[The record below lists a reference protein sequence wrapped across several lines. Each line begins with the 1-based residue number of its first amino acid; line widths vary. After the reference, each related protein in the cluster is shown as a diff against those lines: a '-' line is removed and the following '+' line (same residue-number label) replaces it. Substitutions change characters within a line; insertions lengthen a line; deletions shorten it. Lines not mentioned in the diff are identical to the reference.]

1 MYKSKKPPLASQE
14 SVNGGDSKID
24 DMLQYNPRINHE
36 NLQAYRAPIQ
46 ASSSLGFQ
54 GTVSVFNKGI
64 LNPSIAFF
72 RNHVPG
78 GNTIN

>member
-1 MYKSKKPPLASQE
+1 MKF
-14 SVNGGDSKID
+14 GDAKMED
-24 DMLQYNPRINHE
+24 VQYNPLINHD
-36 NLQAYRAPIQ
+36 NLQAYRVPIQ

-54 GTVSVFNKGI
+54 GNTVSVYNKAM